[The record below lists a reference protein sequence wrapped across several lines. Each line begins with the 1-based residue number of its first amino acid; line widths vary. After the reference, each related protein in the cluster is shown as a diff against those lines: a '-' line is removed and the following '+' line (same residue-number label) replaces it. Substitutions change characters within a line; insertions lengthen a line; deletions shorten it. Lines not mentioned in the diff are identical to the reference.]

1 MARTHIRIKEIL
13 RQKNLTQAT
22 FADKLGINRISLNQT
37 LKKNNFTLETLEKWA
52 DLLEVE
58 VIEFFQE
65 PNIEPKEPAH
75 YTCPKCGTPLDIEIK
90 EKE

>member
-65 PNIEPKEPAH
+65 PNIESKEPAH
-75 YTCPKCGTPLDIEIK
+75 YTCPKCGTPLNIEIK
-90 EKE
+90 EQE